1 MPSDPFVDVAAL
13 PALGPIRYLDARN
26 QAAFDA
32 GHAPNAVRVPV
43 EAWDAAAKA
52 AGIGFDN
59 EAYWTDALRP
69 LGIDRSVLAVT
80 YDDGRMTDASRV
92 WFILQYLGVK
102 SVILNGGWAAMSAE
116 GGLPVGA
123 GPSGA
128 EPSEAPNRVTP
139 GAGSV
144 GLVDR
149 QTLKRQLEGQQAHV
163 FDTRTRAEFTGEDK
177 RNNAR
182 GGHLPGARQL
192 SHVDLLDHGFVPPAP
207 VLRGMLEQIGFGP
220 GDHIVTHC
228 QGGGRAALAAAAA
241 VRAGFDDV
249 RVYYLSFADWARDE
263 SCPIVREQ

>member
-1 MPSDPFVDVAAL
+1 MPSDPFVDIAAL
-13 PALGPIRYLDARN
+13 PSLGPIRYLDARD

-32 GHAPNAVRVPV
+32 GHAPGAVRVPV
-43 EAWDAAAKA
+43 EAWDAAGKA
-52 AGIGFDN
+52 NDIGFDN
-59 EAYWTDALRP
+59 KPYWTNALRP
-69 LGIDRSVLAVT
+69 LGIGQPLLAVT

-92 WFILQYLGVK
+92 WFILQYLGIN
-102 SVILNGGWAAMSAE
+102 SVILNGGWAAMSAAAD
-116 GGLPVGA
+116 LPAGA
-123 GPSGA
+123 GPSEA
-128 EPSEAPNRVTP
+128 EIQVTP

-149 QTLKRQLEGQQAHV
+149 RVLKRQIDNGQAHV

-177 RNNAR
+177 RTNAR

-192 SHVDLLDHGFVPPAP
+192 AHVDLLDKGIVRPAP
-207 VLRGMLEQIGFGP
+207 ALRGMLEQIGFGP

-249 RVYYLSFADWARDE
+249 RVYYLSFADWARDDT
-263 SCPIVREQ
+263 CPIVRE